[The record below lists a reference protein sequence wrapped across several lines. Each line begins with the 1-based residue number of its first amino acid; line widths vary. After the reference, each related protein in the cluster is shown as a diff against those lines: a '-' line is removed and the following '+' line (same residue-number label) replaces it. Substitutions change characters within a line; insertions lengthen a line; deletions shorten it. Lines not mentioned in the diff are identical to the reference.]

1 MNPLRIARNLRE
13 DYLRLLRTTFQPRQE
28 RLREAFE
35 REIAREGFLTREPF
49 IALASPHQ
57 YGPPLTELLEETRR
71 RFSPIADHSFAHQ
84 AEACRRILRG
94 EPVVIATGTGSGKTE
109 AFLMPIVDHCL
120 RHRDE
125 PGPKVVLVYKRGRCI
140 ISIITLLR
148 RYVGAECNFR
158 RGAPGG
164 LRRPC
169 GTGA

>member
-57 YGPPLTELLEETRR
+57 YGPPLTELLEATRR

-125 PGPKVVLVYKRGRCI
+125 PGPKAVLVYPMNALANDQRNRI
-140 ISIITLLR
+140 RALLT
-148 RYVGAECNFR
+148 
-158 RGAPGG
+158 
-164 LRRPC
+164 
-169 GTGA
+169 GTGISFGRYTGETQLMGARPP